1 MGKRVTE
8 YLAEWHR
15 ETPYAAATDWV
26 FSSFKLKG
34 GEANFRKPVRERL
47 HPSSVHSAGAD

>member
-8 YLAEWHR
+8 YWAEWHR

-26 FSSFKLKG
+26 FPSFKLKG
-34 GEANFRKPVRERL
+34 GEANFRKPGREGL